1 MRVSPHSEAKL
12 LAVNSYHYPSRL
24 PLTSMP
30 LDLSQVPTD
39 DLIEAIHKRY
49 PTLVVAGCNDT
60 FIAEHISDLFYI
72 QGNVLTVLGLW
83 DLMHQTL
90 LAGFAENISPNKHDA
105 P

>member
-1 MRVSPHSEAKL
+1 
-12 LAVNSYHYPSRL
+12 
-24 PLTSMP
+24 MP

-39 DLIEAIHKRY
+39 DLIEAIQKRY

-72 QGNVLTVLGLW
+72 NGNVLTALGLW

-90 LAGFAENISPNKHDA
+90 LAGFTENIAPGKHDA